1 MTTQPQL
8 SIITVALDE
17 TSRLSTTLESL
28 LDLDSR
34 VEHITVSPS
43 NDLVSQTTWNSART
57 SKKPNFHLYFDKGL
71 GLYDAMNLG
80 ALKCKGKYIVF
91 WNAGDVIT
99 ETESLYSLLGKLE
112 LTSANWGICQAKA
125 TWANLSSTTVQ
136 TLIDFIL
143 GKKGSFI
150 SHPTIF
156 IRRDRFLE
164 LGGFN
169 LSYVVAADTDLVHR
183 MYKFG
188 LPEICSEVVVEVE
201 PPAYAAEHHRRARV
215 ESFVIKF
222 RHLNGRIRVQ
232 ALTRVISSEFQQLLR
247 KKV

>member
-1 MTTQPQL
+1 MATQPLL

-43 NDLVSQTTWNSART
+43 NDLVSQTTWKSART
-57 SKKPNFHLYFDKGL
+57 SKKPNFHLYFDNGL

-80 ALKCKGKYIVF
+80 ALNCKGEYIVF
-91 WNAGDVIT
+91 WNAGDSLT
-99 ETESLYSLLGKLE
+99 ETESLYSALRKLE
-112 LTSANWGICQAKA
+112 LNSPTWGISQAKA
-125 TWANLSSTTVQ
+125 SWANLSSTSAQ
-136 TLIDFIL
+136 TLIDFVI
-143 GKKGSFI
+143 GKKGAFI

-156 IRRDRFLE
+156 IRRDKFLE
-164 LGGFN
+164 LSGFN
-169 LSYVVAADTDLVHR
+169 LSYVVAADTDLVYR

-188 LPEICSEVVVEVE
+188 LPEILTDVVVEVE
-201 PPAYAAEHHRRARV
+201 PPAYAAKRHRRARV

-222 RHLNGRIRVQ
+222 RQLSGIIRIQ
-232 ALTRVISSEFQQLLR
+232 ALLRVITSEFQQLFR
-247 KKV
+247 IKV